1 MFWLTIYE
9 NKVEYRLDKYLSE
22 ILWLSRNFVARLID
36 GRYIYMAKDAKKAKI
51 AEESEWFEIAAKDK
65 IYPKKSYTP
74 CKWDNIYI
82 TNMDR
87 FEDGGILAESPKI
100 DIEIRYHNNPEIEK
114 SDYLIIYKPK
124 WVLSH
129 PNSMRDI
136 ESPSISWWL
145 YHRFGKLEGIGNFIR
160 AGLVHRLDKETD
172 GLMIVVLTENG
183 LKHFQKLFQSKSTVQ
198 TLQDKESIPFRK
210 FYYAICDVGSLGRRF
225 LGDVW
230 DNLPFVINEPVIPK
244 VPYYPNDVI
253 GITKIISRKYIYDGN
268 NLENKNN
275 LTSGEVANIWSQM
288 PNKININLEI
298 LTGKTHQIRYHLSK
312 YWLPI
317 VGDYLYNNWFDKTW
331 PQMQLTACRLERE
344 DLDWQYMIL
353 DL

>member
-22 ILWLSRNFVARLID
+22 ILGLSRNFVSRLIE
-36 GRYIYMAKDAKKAKI
+36 GKYIYTQKIKGEKDKKIKDIEIMEI
-51 AEESEWFEIAAKDK
+51 AEKDK

-74 CKWDNIYI
+74 CRWDNIYI

-100 DIEIRYHNNPEIEK
+100 DIEIRYHNNLEIDK

-136 ESPSISWWL
+136 ESPSISWRL

-160 AGLVHRLDKETD
+160 AGLVHRLDKETN

-183 LKHFQKLFQSKSTVQ
+183 LRHFQKLFQSKSTAQ
-198 TLQDKESIPFRK
+198 TLQDKESVPFRK
-210 FYYAICDVGSLGRRF
+210 FYRAMCDVSSLGRKF
-225 LGDVW
+225 LGEVW

-244 VPYYPNDVI
+244 VPYYPNDVM
-253 GITKIISRKYIYDGN
+253 GITKIVSWKYIYQW
-268 NLENKNN
+268 NN
-275 LTSGEVANIWSQM
+275 LTSDEVINTWSQT
-288 PNKININLEI
+288 PNKININVEI

-312 YWLPI
+312 HWLPI
-317 VGDYLYNNWFDKTW
+317 VGDYLYNNWFDTKW

-344 DLDWQYMIL
+344 DLNWQYMIL